1 MDKFILKAFL
11 IIFLIILPN
20 CGFKVLDNAEL
31 NNFNIKE
38 IKVDGNNNRINFK
51 IKNSILNHS
60 SENGKNDLIIKI
72 STKKNKNVKEKNI
85 KNEITKYEIELQ
97 SNAEIYIIQ
106 TDKTHNIS
114 FSAKGN
120 FDVNKNYSTTID
132 NEKRLIKNLT
142 DQISDQIIDSINIQ
156 LNDS

>member
-1 MDKFILKAFL
+1 MDKLILKAFL
-11 IIFLIILPN
+11 IILLIILPN
-20 CGFKVLDNAEL
+20 CGFKVLDNTGL

-38 IKVDGNNNRINFK
+38 IKIDGNNSRINFK
-51 IKNSILNHS
+51 IKNSILNQS
-60 SENGKNDLIIKI
+60 SEKGKNDLILKI
-72 STKKNKNVKEKNI
+72 SKKKNKNVKEKNI

-106 TDKTHNIS
+106 TDKTHNMS

-120 FDVNKNYSTTID
+120 FNVNENYSKTIE
-132 NEKRLIKNLT
+132 NEKRLITNLT
-142 DQISDQIIDSINIQ
+142 DQISNQIIDSINIQ